1 MEKHINLK
9 GVKHLLLFGIP
20 VLVIIAVV
28 GWGIWRSPAM
38 LDDIENRT
46 LAPAYVPSLTWK
58 HLVIVVI
65 SALLVVFTAIP
76 LGIVLARPS
85 TKFLSPWS
93 QALRMSVRRHPLSVS
108 SSC

>member
-1 MEKHINLK
+1 
-9 GVKHLLLFGIP
+9 
-20 VLVIIAVV
+20 
-28 GWGIWRSPAM
+28 M

-85 TKFLSPWS
+85 TKFLSPVVTGIANVG
-93 QALRMSVRRHPLSVS
+93 QAAPVIGVIVLLAIWLGFGPPRRHLCALVLRLPAGACQRGSRTARR
-108 SSC
+108 